1 MFVLSSEMRDQGE
14 DLVWEGRSAVLS
26 LRECPA
32 EAPDQLLHPSPFP
45 CPLQPAERSCRGLP
59 VPRLGFLI
67 SNDAIRAVCIPPASL
82 SAPGS
87 CAVCHLEQRPEPFG
101 LCYSRGN
108 AAFQGA
114 RNGAGCHPVGTAP
127 RQPRGANPKGAAQQF
142 KCHNSGAAFFTTAG
156 LT

>member
-1 MFVLSSEMRDQGE
+1 MFVLSSEMR
-14 DLVWEGRSAVLS
+14 GRISFGKGGISCAVTAGASRRGAGSPPASERFPLPFTARRAVL
-26 LRECPA
+26 A
-32 EAPDQLLHPSPFP
+32 
-45 CPLQPAERSCRGLP
+45 GLAGASM
-59 VPRLGFLI
+59 GFLG
-67 SNDAIRAVCIPPASL
+67 SNYTIRAVCIPPASL

-101 LCYSRGN
+101 LCYSPGK

-114 RNGAGCHPVGTAP
+114 RNGARCHPVGTAP

-142 KCHNSGAAFFTTAG
+142 KCHNSGAAFFNTAG

>member
-1 MFVLSSEMRDQGE
+1 M
-14 DLVWEGRSAVLS
+14 GRGGSAVLS
-26 LRECPA
+26 LREHPA
-32 EAPDQLLHPSPFP
+32 EAPGHLLHPSAFP
-45 CPLQPAERSCRGLP
+45 CPLQPAERSWRGLP
-59 VPRLGFLI
+59 VPRLGFLG
-67 SNDAIRAVCIPPASL
+67 SNYTIRAVCIPPASL

-101 LCYSRGN
+101 LCYSPGK

-114 RNGAGCHPVGTAP
+114 RNGARCHPVGTAP

-142 KCHNSGAAFFTTAG
+142 KCHHSGAAFFNTAG